1 MQKSD
6 PRTYIV
12 SRLVCGYMDL
22 SQKIKRAITEP
33 NEVRHWA
40 YRNME
45 YLNKQLHYKLSGSK
59 YHKKGVDIFEE
70 SWDNLIILD
79 SCRFDTFHEICDFDG
94 SLESRISKASMTEEF
109 IRGNFSDKRLYDTV
123 YVAGNYWYMKA
134 KDEIDSEIH
143 KFIAV
148 ELDSFDGD
156 AAFPETVTKT
166 ACQANENYP
175 NKRLIIH
182 YNQPH
187 QPYFDRTGELFR
199 RPASYPFELPKDG
212 YEHQDIIHA
221 YRTTLETVFI
231 ELQTLLSE
239 LKGRTVITADHG
251 ELLGE
256 RLWPLPFR
264 RYGHPR
270 GSRVGHLLKVPWF
283 VIDDGE
289 RKNIIEKKPMSEIDE
304 NSKVE
309 IDEHLR
315 SLGYR
320 I

>member
-1 MQKSD
+1 
-6 PRTYIV
+6 
-12 SRLVCGYMDL
+12 MDL
-22 SQKIKRAITEP
+22 SRKIKLAITEP

-40 YRNME
+40 YWNME
-45 YLNKQLHYKLSGSK
+45 DLYKQFCYKLNGSK
-59 YHKKGVDIFEE
+59 YHKKGFDIFEE

-94 SLESRISKASMTEEF
+94 NLESRISKASMTEEF

-134 KDEIDSEIH
+134 KDEINSELH

-148 ELDSFDGD
+148 EQDAFDGD

-166 ACQANENYP
+166 AIRTSEIYP

-187 QPYFDRTGELFR
+187 QPYFDRSGELFR
-199 RPASYPFELPKDG
+199 RPVSYSFELPKDG

-221 YRTTLETVFI
+221 YRTTLETVLR

-270 GSRVGHLLKVPWF
+270 GFRVEHLLKIPWF
-283 VIDDGE
+283 IIDDGE
-289 RKNIIEKKPMSEIDE
+289 RKDIIQSEPMYEVDETSEI
-304 NSKVE
+304 E
-309 IDEHLR
+309 IDKHLR